1 MGTKYFSTGH
11 KTTGNFSYS
20 IQGHCNYTGDSGG
33 RTSNKITSTVYA
45 AVTLRS
51 RAKKVDKNV
60 SVSLGGSS
68 WSTALS
74 WHENKTGQGGV
85 AAQSKRGTAHP
96 SETLSNKDNTV
107 TLYAKAT
114 GGTSGTFGKTKID
127 TVTVPG
133 LKQYTIDY
141 KKGSADSGSV
151 DDQKKYHG
159 DSIKL
164 RDNKYKKEGF
174 HFIGWRDVTHS
185 DNYSENGTYKKNA
198 NATMNPRFEEN
209 TYTVKYDGNKGSGS
223 TNVSGTVSS
232 QTCYYNNKYT
242 YRSIGFSRVGYT
254 VQSRWNTAKNG
265 TGSWR
270 TPGAQFSKLT
280 ATHGGTITLY
290 AQWTPKEYTLTYNA
304 NKPYTYN
311 NVAAFTDNN
320 TTKTQTIKFDSKFT
334 YLAAN
339 NLKFIQ
345 RYNFDSWNT
354 RSDGKGTKYNAG
366 SSATWTT
373 DSGRTVY
380 AQWIDLYTSPSFTEK
395 DPISTNV
402 FRSDVAGIQSDADTN
417 LHINEINFIPTKIR
431 NTYYPTK
438 LEVYY
443 RIARSLNPE
452 SGQLDIGWIKAVETD
467 ATTLQTVNPNAKFS
481 LAQRT
486 LTNINLSLDY
496 AYDIRFTLR
505 GLAQNG
511 LCEEYVTHVYTTIP
525 AGAIPFDIRRDQQ
538 MVGFSAVSPSA
549 RQGVALGHSYS
560 FKKRDLYV
568 DVNSKYSKDELLLNK
583 ASTLGGIQN
592 YFNPSS
598 KDKAVMELRNDGDLT
613 SFGYQ
618 IPNRLTN
625 SKYYGIILNN
635 GENSPCD
642 IYFDLN
648 DSTIDKDFVKSF
660 NESCFDNLTY
670 TAATTPDENLTAG
683 ITFHKDGLITSFGKE
698 ITTEKCA
705 GHNLPDEYIELEYLQ
720 ATGTQYINTGIIATA
735 NTTAEVDFKFVSH
748 TSGVEE
754 EVLAFYID
762 GSNRLQCGIASTN
775 VFMTAGGFGY
785 DSYVLKDRIIARG
798 LCIGSGAST
807 ALLYMFGQGQTST
820 VMHYSGTKNIYSC
833 KIKDGSTWLRYF
845 VPAKRTSDDV
855 LGMYDIINDVFYTN
869 NGTGNFIGG
878 AELNNIGWFIPKGNI
893 NSFGMPESRDVFI
906 QDDELDDLAV
916 ALKGS
921 AILEEYGTISIA
933 RDSEHGGQKS
943 YAYDLSMTWQEWVQ
957 SPYNIDGYLIDGNQN
972 IVASDSS
979 EAGTLVSLIDL
990 ETPTSTQ
997 IIPGGAYTL
1006 SNEGIIKFLITGITN
1021 SATQSEGGYFISA
1034 AGMPFTSWITLPANT
1049 RNFQTD
1055 GTYVYLLSS
1064 VHTDAHIDTDANGV
1078 ETVTPGFTTY
1088 TYTYLTYNGARVS
1101 ALSSPVSAIA
1111 DSEIKYATEVVTT
1124 RVNDP
1129 IEGSSDTGGGDIEG

>member
-33 RTSNKITSTVYA
+33 RTSNTITSTIYA

-60 SVSLGGSS
+60 SVSLGGSG
-68 WSTALS
+68 WKTALS
-74 WHENKTGQGGV
+74 WHEDKTGQGGV

-96 SETLSNKDNTV
+96 SETLSNTDTTV

-127 TVTVPG
+127 SVTVPKM
-133 LKQYTIDY
+133 KQYKIDY
-141 KKGSADSGSV
+141 QKGSADSGSV
-151 DDQKKYHG
+151 SDQTKYHG

-164 RDNKYKKEGF
+164 RDNQYKKQGF
-174 HFIGWRDVTHS
+174 HFIGWRDVTHG
-185 DNYSENGTYKKNA
+185 DNYSENGKYKKNA

-223 TNVSGTVSS
+223 TNISGTVAS
-232 QTCYYNNKYT
+232 QTCYYNNTYT
-242 YRSIGFSRVGYT
+242 YKAIGFSRVGYT
-254 VQSRWNTAKNG
+254 VKSSWYTAASG
-265 TGSWR
+265 GSAR
-270 TPGAQFSKLT
+270 TPGASFSKLT

-290 AQWTPKEYTLTYNA
+290 AQWTPKPYTLTYYA
-304 NKPYTYN
+304 NRTYTYA

-320 TTKTQTIKFDSKFT
+320 QTKTQTINFDSTFT

-354 RSDGKGTKYNAG
+354 RADGGGTTYRA
-366 SSATWTT
+366 SASQKWTT
-373 DSGRTVY
+373 DGNRTLY
-380 AQWIDLYTSPSFTEK
+380 AQWIDLYEPPRFTEK

-402 FRSDVAGIQSDADTN
+402 FRSDSAGIQSDADTN
-417 LHINEINFIPTKIR
+417 LHINEIQFIPTKIR

-443 RIARSLNPE
+443 RIARSLKPE
-452 SGQLDIGWIKAVETD
+452 SGQLEIGWIKAVETD
-467 ATTLQTVNPNAKFS
+467 PTTLQTVNPNTEFS
-481 LAQRT
+481 LTQRT

-505 GLAQNG
+505 GLAQNN
-511 LCEEYVTHVYTTIP
+511 LCDEYVTHVYTTIP

-598 KDKAVMELRNDGDLT
+598 SSKAVMELRDDGDLT

-618 IPNRLTN
+618 IPNHLTN

-670 TAATTPDENLTAG
+670 TAATAPDTNSVAG
-683 ITFHKDGLITSFGKE
+683 ITFHRDGLITSFGKE

-720 ATGTQYINTGIIATA
+720 ATGTQYINTGVIATA

-762 GSNRLQCGIASTN
+762 ASNRFQCGIMSNNALHN
-775 VFMTAGGFGY
+775 AGGFGY

-798 LCIGSGAST
+798 LCIGSGADT
-807 ALLYMFGQGQTST
+807 APLYMFGQGQVST
-820 VMHYSGTKNIYSC
+820 VAHYSGTKNIYSC

-845 VPAKRTSDDV
+845 VPAKRASDDV

-893 NSFGMPESRDVFI
+893 NSLGMPESRDVFI
-906 QDDELDDLAV
+906 QDDELDNLAV

-943 YAYDLSMTWQEWVQ
+943 YAYDLSMTWQDWIN
-957 SPYNIDGYLIDGNQN
+957 SPYNTDEYLIDGNQN
-972 IVASDSS
+972 IVSSDAD
-979 EAGTLVSLIDL
+979 AGTLTSLIDL
-990 ETPTSTQ
+990 STPTSTD
-997 IIPGGAYTL
+997 IISGGAYTL
-1006 SNEGIIKFLITGITN
+1006 SNEGIVKFIITGITN
-1021 SATQSEGGYFISA
+1021 SATGSYFISA

-1064 VHTDAHIDTDANGV
+1064 THYDASITTDANGI
-1078 ETVTPGFTTY
+1078 ETVTPGYTIN
-1088 TYTYLTYNGARVS
+1088 TYTYLTYNGSRVS

-1111 DSEIKYATEVVTT
+1111 DSETKYATETVTT
-1124 RVNDP
+1124 RVNDSVV
-1129 IEGSSDTGGGDIEG
+1129 GSGDTGSGDIEE